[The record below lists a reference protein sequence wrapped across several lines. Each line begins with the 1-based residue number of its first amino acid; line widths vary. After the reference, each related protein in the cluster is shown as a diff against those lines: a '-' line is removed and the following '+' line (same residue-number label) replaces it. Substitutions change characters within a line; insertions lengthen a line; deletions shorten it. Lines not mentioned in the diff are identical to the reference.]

1 MPSSI
6 NIYVKHFSLLTQL
19 HSFLSI
25 HTVTFTKITVL
36 PLQNSSFTVH
46 IVRGVLL
53 TMSIE

>member
-46 IVRGVLL
+46 IVREVLL